1 MENQSASGTCRAR
14 SLWPRLWP
22 WLALIGTLL
31 FVGGIRVRL
40 LNLPL
45 ERDEGEYAY
54 AGQLILQGIP
64 PYELA
69 YNMKLPGTYCAYAA
83 GMAVFGQTVAGV
95 HLTLLAAGSLTIMF
109 VFLLAR
115 RAGGDLAGAVAAASY
130 GVMSVSPAVAGL
142 EAHATHF
149 VVLFAVP
156 ATWLLLK
163 AGPAG
168 GRGRV
173 FCSGLL
179 FGLAFLMKQ
188 QGICFG
194 LFGLTFL
201 AYTAWQKRI
210 LFSKPFAGRL
220 LMFGTGLI
228 LPFVLTCLILAWTG
242 VFGRF
247 WFWTVSYARHYEG
260 LLTLRE
266 GLYEHL
272 IPHLQT
278 TRDLSGG
285 WWILALAGLP
295 AAGCARP
302 LRPAMLFAVAFW
314 LFSFLGT
321 AAGLYFRGH
330 YFILLLPAFALLLG
344 LAVAALREISPSAFW
359 PDAVKSLP
367 VIVFGSILSWV
378 IYYQA
383 QVFFQWPAVQVC
395 RQLYRENPFVEA
407 VAAAGLV
414 REHSAA
420 DARVAV
426 IGSEPEIYFYARRH
440 SATGYLYTYPLME
453 TQPYALAMQHEMA
466 REIESA
472 RPEYLIQVPYQLSW
486 LQQPGSSPYLAGW
499 FEEYS
504 AKYYTKMGLAGY
516 LAGGELASFWGAAA
530 TNAPG
535 LPSPCISIF
544 QRRSA
549 D

>member
-1 MENQSASGTCRAR
+1 MAV
-14 SLWPRLWP
+14 
-22 WLALIGTLL
+22 LATLL

-40 LNLPL
+40 LNVPL

-54 AGQLILQGIP
+54 VGQLILQGIP

-69 YNMKLPGTYCAYAA
+69 YNLKLPGTYYAYAA

-95 HLTLLAAGSLTIMF
+95 HLTLLAAGSLTIIF

-115 RAGGDLAGAVAAASY
+115 RTVGSLAGAVAAASY
-130 GVMSVSPAVAGL
+130 GAMSVSPVVAGL
-142 EAHATHF
+142 AAHATHF

-163 AGPAG
+163 ARPAG
-168 GRGRV
+168 CRGTV
-173 FCSGLL
+173 FSSGLL

-194 LFGLTFL
+194 LFGLAFL
-201 AYTAWQKRI
+201 AWTAWQKNDF
-210 LFSKPFAGRL
+210 FSRPFAGRIL
-220 LMFGTGLI
+220 FFGAGLA
-228 LPFVLTCLILAWTG
+228 LPFALTCLMLAWVG

-247 WFWTVSYARHYEG
+247 WFWTVSYARHYET

-266 GLYEHL
+266 GICEHL
-272 IPHLQT
+272 IPRLRQ

-285 WWILALAGLP
+285 WWMLALAGLP
-295 AAGCARP
+295 AGWCARR
-302 LRPAMLFAVAFW
+302 LRRATIFAVAFW
-314 LFSFLGT
+314 LCSFLGT
-321 AAGLYFRGH
+321 GAGLYFRGH

-344 LAVAALREISPSAFW
+344 LAVAALREISPSAIL

-367 VIVFGSILSWV
+367 VILFGLILGWV

-383 QVFFQWPAVQVC
+383 QVFFQWPAAQVC
-395 RQLYRENPFVEA
+395 RRLYRENPFGEA

-414 REHSAA
+414 REHSDD

-440 SATGYLYTYPLME
+440 SATGYIFTYPLME
-453 TQPYALAMQHEMA
+453 PQPYALAMQYEMA

-472 RPEYLIQVPYQLSW
+472 RPEYLIYVPYQTSW
-486 LQQPGSSPYLAGW
+486 LQQPGSSHYLAGW
-499 FEEYS
+499 LEAYVG
-504 AKYYTKMGLAGY
+504 KHYTKLGVAGY
-516 LAGGELASFWGAAA
+516 LPGGKLASLWGAAA

-535 LPSPCISIF
+535 LAGQCLSIY
-544 QRRSA
+544 QRRPGSGGKMEPA